1 MSHQLPFHDEK
12 ETAFNKLYHDYW
24 EFLFRLA
31 CKKTGSTEDA
41 YDIVH
46 DLFADIWKNF
56 HSLPPEASIRSYLIA
71 ALYHKVFNYF
81 RSKGLQEKHYKSF
94 EAFLALQAL
103 SNEYHI
109 NEEEKQRWNNIDQ
122 AFSSAITDMPWKM
135 RDIFIRNVYREQSI
149 DQIAGDLLLSKQTV
163 KNQLHLASKRLRVAF
178 KRVYTHFL
186 LLCLLILLTF
196 W

>member
-1 MSHQLPFHDEK
+1 MSHQLPIHDEK
-12 ETAFNKLYHDYW
+12 ETAFNKLYHAYW

-56 HSLPPEASIRSYLIA
+56 HAVPPPGSVRSYLVA

-94 EAFLALQAL
+94 ETFLVQQSPA
-103 SNEYHI
+103 NEYHAT
-109 NEEEKQRWNNIDQ
+109 EEEKQKWAHIDK
-122 AFSSAITDMPWKM
+122 AISTTITDMPGKM
-135 RDIFIRNVYREQSI
+135 RDIFIRNVYQEQSI

-163 KNQLHLASKRLRVAF
+163 KNQLQLASKRLKVAF
-178 KRVYTHFL
+178 KRVYMHFFSF
-186 LLCLLILLTF
+186 LC
-196 W
+196 

>member
-1 MSHQLPFHDEK
+1 MSHQLPIQDEK
-12 ETAFNKLYHDYW
+12 EAAFNKLYHDYW

-31 CKKTGSTEDA
+31 CKKTGYTEDA
-41 YDIVH
+41 YDLVH

-56 HSLPPEASIRSYLIA
+56 HLLPPPESVRPYLVA

-94 EAFLALQAL
+94 EAFLVQQSPAY
-103 SNEYHI
+103 EYHAT
-109 NEEEKQRWNNIDQ
+109 EEEKQKWANIDE
-122 AFSSAITDMPWKM
+122 AFSSAITGMPGKM
-135 RDIFIRNVYREQSI
+135 RDIFIRNVYQEQSI
-149 DQIAGDLLLSKQTV
+149 DQIAGDLLLSRQTV

-178 KRVYTHFL
+178 KNVYTQLFIFL
-186 LLCLLILLTF
+186 F